1 MITFGI
7 ITNGKQ
13 DTLLEKCIKSI
24 QVQKIEESEILVVG
38 NTAISFENVQVLPF
52 DEDIVSSWITR
63 KKNLIAEFA
72 KNETIVLMHDYF
84 ELSGIWSPNELVDLL
99 EGQWDVGMCKVKN
112 ADGSRYT
119 DWCLW
124 PYDHWPLRLFFLS
137 LHDCLLPYT
146 EKLLQNLMYA
156 SGSFFIVKRDFLRK
170 NPLDESKSWGEGEDV
185 EWSIRLRDKW
195 KYEFFESLE
204 VRSQKQKKL
213 VFTEVHSI
221 KLPLLR
227 IYAFIYRALP
237 LAIKRIAKT
246 EIFPERIKK
255 IFPLNFS

>member
-1 MITFGI
+1 
-7 ITNGKQ
+7 
-13 DTLLEKCIKSI
+13 
-24 QVQKIEESEILVVG
+24 
-38 NTAISFENVQVLPF
+38 
-52 DEDIVSSWITR
+52 
-63 KKNLIAEFA
+63 
-72 KNETIVLMHDYF
+72 
-84 ELSGIWSPNELVDLL
+84 
-99 EGQWDVGMCKVKN
+99 
-112 ADGSRYT
+112 
-119 DWCLW
+119 
-124 PYDHWPLRLFFLS
+124 
-137 LHDCLLPYT
+137 
-146 EKLLQNLMYA
+146 MYA

-204 VRSQKQKKL
+204 VRSQKQKNL